1 MKIFKSRFSKEF
13 IKGLI
18 EAFDGTDDVVV
29 ITIPG
34 SSEPYIDP
42 YQKFYSANSPELSKL
57 EHNPM
62 FPSNVEIKPYEEF
75 WFEKNRDRIEHMFLK
90 NPKEDPSGNW
100 SDKRNR

>member
-42 YQKFYSANSPELSKL
+42 Y
-57 EHNPM
+57 
-62 FPSNVEIKPYEEF
+62 
-75 WFEKNRDRIEHMFLK
+75 
-90 NPKEDPSGNW
+90 
-100 SDKRNR
+100 